1 VSRGRLAGA
10 PGPARPDDRRVETT
24 GPAEPKMT
32 IDALN
37 SGARVFMADLEDSLS
52 PTWTNIV
59 TGQATILDAHR

>member
-1 VSRGRLAGA
+1 
-10 PGPARPDDRRVETT
+10 
-24 GPAEPKMT
+24 MT